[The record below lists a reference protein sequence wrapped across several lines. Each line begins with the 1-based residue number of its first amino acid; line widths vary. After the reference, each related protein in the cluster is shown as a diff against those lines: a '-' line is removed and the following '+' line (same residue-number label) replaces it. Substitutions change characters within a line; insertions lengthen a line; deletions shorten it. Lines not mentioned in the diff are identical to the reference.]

1 MARSLLETLGLF
13 AVPFVL
19 YALFLVFRARHPLV
33 VEHWS
38 RGALSWLALAG
49 LLLAIAGFL
58 AAGFLDGR
66 SRGAYIPA
74 RIDENGHLTP
84 GHFQ

>member
-13 AVPFVL
+13 ALPFVL

-38 RGALSWLALAG
+38 HSAMSRLALAG
-49 LLLAIAGFL
+49 LLLAIGGFLVAGF
-58 AAGFLDGR
+58 FDGR

-74 RIDENGHLTP
+74 HIDENGRLTP